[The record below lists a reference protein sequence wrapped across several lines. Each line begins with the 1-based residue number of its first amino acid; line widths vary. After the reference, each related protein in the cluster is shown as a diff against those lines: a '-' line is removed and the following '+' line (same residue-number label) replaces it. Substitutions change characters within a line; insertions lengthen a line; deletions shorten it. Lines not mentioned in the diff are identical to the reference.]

1 MGFIDW
7 HGNKEDQYEEVL
19 EFAKMKEKMETDN
32 FGTQMKK
39 KEVAKLFGVP
49 SLVTMQNEEILHLLL
64 KEKKGL
70 DILYGALIDGAPQIK
85 QFNIGYD
92 ISDQFYSDFLLFSVD
107 QLFCRSKVD
116 NERAEKF
123 TKTILQKIFKIISR
137 VSLEEHYQRIETNDI
152 YKKYLSR
159 SFELKSGNIP
169 FFWQWI
175 GYLAQISL
183 KHKEAEQFIRIYQGF
198 MMHLAYYINQLAP
211 DADVGK
217 AYAQRNKL
225 NTEIIHKAYSS
236 KISKRKFS
244 FPYFSIS

>member
-85 QFNIGYD
+85 QFKNG
-92 ISDQFYSDFLLFSVD
+92 
-107 QLFCRSKVD
+107 
-116 NERAEKF
+116 
-123 TKTILQKIFKIISR
+123 
-137 VSLEEHYQRIETNDI
+137 
-152 YKKYLSR
+152 
-159 SFELKSGNIP
+159 
-169 FFWQWI
+169 
-175 GYLAQISL
+175 
-183 KHKEAEQFIRIYQGF
+183 
-198 MMHLAYYINQLAP
+198 
-211 DADVGK
+211 
-217 AYAQRNKL
+217 
-225 NTEIIHKAYSS
+225 
-236 KISKRKFS
+236 
-244 FPYFSIS
+244 